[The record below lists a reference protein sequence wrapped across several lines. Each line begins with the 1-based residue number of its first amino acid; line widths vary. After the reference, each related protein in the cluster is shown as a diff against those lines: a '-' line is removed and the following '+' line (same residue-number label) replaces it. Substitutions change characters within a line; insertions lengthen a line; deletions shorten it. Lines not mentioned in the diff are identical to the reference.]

1 MDKITASK
9 DLLGVYDRINN
20 IVCELSEAYTI
31 FKNSAETLSGEEVYK
46 GQATDEINNYFI
58 SQLAHTAKLIQF
70 YQVAG
75 QYIMGY
81 ITQMELTDEEIQE
94 LISFFGNTSTGN

>member
-20 IVCELSEAYTI
+20 IVYELSEAYTI
-31 FKNSAETLSGEEVYK
+31 FKNSAETLSSEEVYK

-75 QYIMGY
+75 QYVMGY
-81 ITQMELTDEEIQE
+81 IIQMELTDEEIQE